1 MSEENKDKP
10 APQEVKASVPAAQR
24 ANRKYIYKGKPRAEH
39 HISIFGQARIRPQ
52 YMSDEEID
60 KLLKKHPK
68 LARLWDVRQ

>member
-10 APQEVKASVPAAQR
+10 APQEVKTPVKVNP

-39 HISIFGQARIRPQ
+39 HISIFGLARIRPQ